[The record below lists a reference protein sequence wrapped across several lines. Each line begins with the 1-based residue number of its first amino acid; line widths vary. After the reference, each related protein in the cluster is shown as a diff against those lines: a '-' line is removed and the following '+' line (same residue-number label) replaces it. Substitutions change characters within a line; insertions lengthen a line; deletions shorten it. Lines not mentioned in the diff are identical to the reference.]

1 MKKTKDQTV
10 FNQTKKHSSRI
21 KSKKTTTKGCI
32 KRLWFYKTKIGIW
45 MTPNK
50 KIPMTF

>member
-10 FNQTKKHSSRI
+10 FNQTKKPSSRI

-32 KRLWFYKTKIGIW
+32 KKAMVL
-45 MTPNK
+45 
-50 KIPMTF
+50 